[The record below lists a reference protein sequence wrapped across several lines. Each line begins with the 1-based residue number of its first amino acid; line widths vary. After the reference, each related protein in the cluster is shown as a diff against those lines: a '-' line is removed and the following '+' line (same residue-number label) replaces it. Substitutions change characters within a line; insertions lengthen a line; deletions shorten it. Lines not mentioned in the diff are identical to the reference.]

1 MSTSKFT
8 YLFIAL
14 IVGLVLQLRA
24 AGGSGSPRPGAP
36 RIEIISAIEQNDV
49 LIGGRHYGEAL
60 ALMERTNAL
69 YPGSADVLWRLV
81 AHMIND
87 GDALK
92 DKNEAKRESCYRR
105 AVEYGEASVKADPA
119 NAHAHAYLAA
129 AYGSVAMF
137 EGGKEKV
144 KLANTIRDELDA
156 ALKLDP
162 RNSVAH
168 TIYGTWQREVSEVG
182 WVERRLANMF
192 LGSLPEASLDESV
205 RHFNAAILADP
216 TVLRHRYEL
225 GLTYIAMDRDDLA
238 ARSFR
243 AALKCPDLLRTDP
256 ERRKEMQE
264 WLSEN
269 QG

>member
-8 YLFIAL
+8 YLFMAL
-14 IVGLVLQLRA
+14 MVGLALQLRA
-24 AGGSGSPRPGAP
+24 AGGSESPRPRAP
-36 RIEIISAIEQNDV
+36 RSEIVSAIEQNDV

-69 YPGSADVLWRLV
+69 YPGNADVLWRLV

-92 DKNEAKRESCYRR
+92 DRNEAKRESCYRR
-105 AVEYGEASVKADPA
+105 AVEYGEASVKADPE
-119 NAHAHAYLAA
+119 NSNAHAYLAA

-137 EGGKEKV
+137 EGGKGKV
-144 KLANTIRDELDA
+144 KLANTIREELDI

-162 RNSVAH
+162 KNAVAH

-205 RHFNAAILADP
+205 RHFNVAIQADP
-216 TVLRHRYEL
+216 KVLRHRYEL
-225 GLTYIAMDRDDLA
+225 GLTYIAMDREDLA
-238 ARSFR
+238 SRSFR
-243 AALKCPDLLRTDP
+243 AALTCPDLLRTDP
-256 ERRKEMQE
+256 NRRREMQA
-264 WLSEN
+264 WLEDN
-269 QG
+269 GG